1 MSPLIYGK
9 KRTEEMVA
17 VAPHRCFVGSGE
29 GLAGHHVASHLREE
43 KNRGDGCRRTSS
55 SSLLRRIWRRTRRSP
70 SSFIV
75 AAADLGEGR

>member
-17 VAPHRCFVGSGE
+17 VAPHRCFAGSGE
-29 GLAGHHVASHLREE
+29 GLAGHHVASRLREE
-43 KNRGDGCRRTSS
+43 KNKGDGCRRTSS
-55 SSLLRRIWRRTRRSP
+55 SLLRRIWIRTRRSP

-75 AAADLGEGR
+75 AAADLGS